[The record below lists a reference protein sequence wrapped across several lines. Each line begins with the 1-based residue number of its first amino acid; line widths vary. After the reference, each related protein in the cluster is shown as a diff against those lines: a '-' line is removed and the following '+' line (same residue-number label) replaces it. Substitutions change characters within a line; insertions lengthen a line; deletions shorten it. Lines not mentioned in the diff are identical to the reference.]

1 MANMQMHQNF
11 ADLKA
16 QCLQRC
22 QTLQS
27 EINVNVL
34 EVGLAEHADGFDSQ
48 ATVRTSVEGMLS
60 LRSGALYIK
69 DFVDF
74 LPSNIDF
81 LKSDV
86 YVHYLVDTLAVD
98 QSNSSIDCSKC

>member
-1 MANMQMHQNF
+1 MANMQMHRKF

-48 ATVRTSVEGMLS
+48 ATVMTSVE
-60 LRSGALYIK
+60 
-69 DFVDF
+69 
-74 LPSNIDF
+74 
-81 LKSDV
+81 
-86 YVHYLVDTLAVD
+86 
-98 QSNSSIDCSKC
+98 